1 MALLLLEILAYA
13 VAAILLTRFGQEPWR
28 GRALSALK
36 AWFTLR
42 VFWLLLAHPV
52 KLEDGSRVVALRLIA
67 DTLAGIDAGSFWTF
81 LAAAAGIKF
90 VGILASMQRWRLLL
104 TGQGIELPF
113 RHIFGSFLIGRFIG
127 TFLPS
132 TAGLDGYTLYDAA
145 RFSGRTVEVTAAKF
159 LEKIIGIT
167 GIFLSYLVAL
177 PAGMGMFHAILGEQR
192 GDLVALLG
200 VALCLAIVGG
210 LLVVLWFPG
219 LVVWLVSHVP
229 LPGKARLRGLVERIT
244 HAASAYKRK
253 KGLVLGALAL
263 SFVVHFTTAALYYFT
278 ARAISAPG
286 AEFWPIVLASS
297 IQILATV
304 LSPLTIAGEGIRELA
319 QLVLLQNMIGAGPAI
334 VSAALGFWAAE
345 ALTLAGGWFWWAR
358 PRDYRP
364 AWCRVDGRQVDFAE
378 AARTAAAFA
387 DAPAARDGLAPAASA
402 PPAPPYA
409 VRARAAAGYG
419 LGAGVIAALL
429 LGLGEAIAVAAAGFG
444 SEAQVL
450 WYGPLAWAALL
461 APLCLAGGLVLA
473 ALPMDARET
482 RGWTIALAWLMT
494 LVPLGL
500 AVTLFR
506 LYRDAFQ
513 EQLPPLPV
521 LLAVAGVFA
530 LLALL
535 LFFVAPRLLR
545 GAAGAIA
552 TPRVALTL
560 LVLALLGGIA
570 AQRFVSLTP
579 PARSSAPAVPAAL
592 AERPNLILVMVDTL
606 RADHLSCY
614 GGPHAV
620 PTPNLCRIASDG
632 GSRFDGFSHSS
643 WTKPATATLLTS
655 LVPTSHQA
663 MSKTAALPSEIE
675 TLAEALQNHGYT
687 TGGMVSNTNLSEA
700 FGFAQGFDEYQ
711 YLGPDYLFG
720 AAESSSKLVL
730 YQILRRVYFG
740 AVPGLRFGDFYQD
753 SEVVNGRAFEFLER
767 HQASRFFLF
776 LHYMDPHDP
785 YFRHPYDGHGIARA
799 ANQHPAPALAKE
811 MHELYQGE
819 IAYLDA
825 NFGKLIAK
833 LEALG
838 LYEDTVI
845 ALVSD
850 HGEEFLDHGG
860 FWHGLT
866 LYDEQIFVPLLV
878 KWRKGERLAAP
889 EPSGTPARL
898 IDVAPT
904 LIARAGARPP
914 ASMQGLDL
922 AGDLAARSEAERM
935 VFAEENHEG
944 NVLRAVRTS
953 RWKWIEANEGNPRGV
968 PPLELFDIA
977 ADPGEREN
985 LATREAGTL
994 AELRRHA
1001 DGQALGARQGRVG
1014 EAKAAAISDEERAS
1028 LCALGY
1034 LQGDECEGAPGGV
1047 PGGGF

>member
-1 MALLLLEILAYA
+1 MALLLLEILGYGL
-13 VAAILLTRFGQEPWR
+13 AAILLSRFGRDPWK
-28 GRALSALK
+28 GRAQTALK
-36 AWFTLR
+36 AWFTVR

-67 DTLAGIDAGSFWTF
+67 DTLAGIDAGAFWTF

-90 VGILASMQRWRLLL
+90 VGILASMQRWRVLLA
-104 TGQGIELPF
+104 GQGIELPF

-145 RFSGRTVEVTAAKF
+145 RFSGRTIEVTAAKF

-177 PAGMGMFHAILGEQR
+177 PAGIGMFHAILGDER

-200 VALCLAIVGG
+200 VGICLGIVGG

-219 LVVWLVSHVP
+219 LLVWGVRHLP
-229 LPGKARLRGLVERIT
+229 LPGKARLSGLVERISG
-244 HAASAYKRK
+244 AAAAYKSK
-253 KGLVLGALAL
+253 KRLVLLALGL
-263 SFVVHFTTAALYYFT
+263 SFVVHFTTAAMYYFT

-286 AEFWPIVLASS
+286 TEFWPIVLASS

-304 LSPLTIAGEGIRELA
+304 LSPITIAGEGIRELA

-345 ALTLAGGWFWWAR
+345 ALTLAGGFFWWVR
-358 PRDYRP
+358 PAHYTP
-364 AWCRVDGRQVDFAE
+364 AWCRVDGRPVDFAE
-378 AARTAAAFA
+378 AARAAAAFS
-387 DAPAARDGLAPAASA
+387 DAPAPAAGA
-402 PPAPPYA
+402 AAATRPYA
-409 VRARAAAGYG
+409 ARARAAAGYG
-419 LGAGVIAALL
+419 LGAGLIAALV
-429 LGLGEAIAVAAAGFG
+429 LGLGEALAVAAAGFG

-473 ALPMDARET
+473 ALPMDEGET
-482 RGWTIALAWLMT
+482 RGWTVSLAWLLT

-506 LYRDAFQ
+506 LYRDAYQ

-521 LLAVAGVFA
+521 LLAVGSAFA

-535 LFFVAPRLLR
+535 LFFVAPSALR
-545 GAAGAIA
+545 GGAGAVARVPIA
-552 TPRVALTL
+552 LSL
-560 LVLALLGGIA
+560 LVVAVIGGVA
-570 AQRFVSLTP
+570 AERFVPLAP
-579 PARSSAPAVPAAL
+579 PSRSSAPPAPTPL
-592 AERPNLILVMVDTL
+592 AAAPNLILVMVDTL

-614 GGPHAV
+614 GGEHAV
-620 PTPNLCRIASDG
+620 ATPNLCRIATDG
-632 GSRFDGFSHSS
+632 GTRYAGFSHAS

-663 MSKTAALPSEIE
+663 MSKTAALPDGIE
-675 TLAEALQNHGYT
+675 TLGETLRSHGYT
-687 TGGMVSNTNLSEA
+687 TGGIVSNTNLTEA

-720 AAESSSKLVL
+720 ARESSSKLVL
-730 YQILRRVYFG
+730 YQILRRVYFTL
-740 AVPGLRFGDFYQD
+740 VPGLRFGDFYQD
-753 SEVVNGRAFEFLER
+753 SSVVNGHAFDFLAR
-767 HQASRFFLF
+767 HRGSRFFLF

-799 ANQHPAPALAKE
+799 ANQHPTPALAQE
-811 MHELYQGE
+811 MRELYAGE
-819 IAYLDA
+819 IAYLDG
-825 NFGKLIAK
+825 NFGQLLAK

-838 LYEDTVI
+838 LYDDTVI
-845 ALVSD
+845 VLTAD
-850 HGEEFLDHGG
+850 HGEEFLEHGG

-866 LYDEQIFVPLLV
+866 LYDEQIHVPLLV
-878 KWRKGERLAAP
+878 KWRKGERLAPP
-889 EPSGTPARL
+889 ESSAVPARL

-904 LIARAGARPP
+904 LLARAGARPP
-914 ASMQGLDL
+914 AAMQGLDL
-922 AGDLAARSEAERM
+922 AGDLGARSEAARL

-944 NVLRAVRTS
+944 NVLRAVRS
-953 RWKWIEANEGNPRGV
+953 GRWKWIEANEGNPRGV
-968 PPLELFDIA
+968 PPLELFDVG
-977 ADPGEREN
+977 ADPAEKENLIEREP
-985 LATREAGTL
+985 GTA

-1001 DGQALGARQGRVG
+1001 DGQELAARQGRVG

-1034 LQGDECEGAPGGV
+1034 LQGDECAPKAGLPEGG
-1047 PGGGF
+1047 

>member
-1 MALLLLEILAYA
+1 MALLLLEILGYA
-13 VAAILLTRFGQEPWR
+13 LLAVLLARFGRDPWK
-28 GRALSALK
+28 GRAQTALK

-67 DTLAGIDAGSFWTF
+67 DTVAGIDAGTFWAF
-81 LAAAAGIKF
+81 VAAAAGIKF
-90 VGILASMQRWRLLL
+90 VGILASMQRWRVLLA
-104 TGQGIELPF
+104 GQGIELPF

-145 RFSGRTVEVTAAKF
+145 RFSGRTIEVTAAKF

-177 PAGMGMFHAILGEQR
+177 PAGIGMFHAILGEER

-200 VALCLAIVGG
+200 VALCLGIVGG

-219 LVVWLVSHVP
+219 LVVWGVEHLP
-229 LPGKARLRGLVERIT
+229 LPGKARLHGLVRRIS
-244 HAASAYKRK
+244 HAASAYKSK
-253 KGLVLGALAL
+253 KSLVVYALGL
-263 SFVVHFTTAALYYFT
+263 SFVVHFTTAAMYYFT

-304 LSPLTIAGEGIRELA
+304 LSPITIAGEGIRELA

-345 ALTLAGGWFWWAR
+345 ALTLGGGWFWWAR
-358 PRDYRP
+358 PAHYTP
-364 AWCRVDGRQVDFAE
+364 KWCRVDGRQVDYAE
-378 AARTAAAFA
+378 AARAAAAFT
-387 DAPAARDGLAPAASA
+387 DAPAAAPGAAAAAA
-402 PPAPPYA
+402 PRPWA

-419 LGAGVIAALL
+419 LGAGVIAALV
-429 LGLGEAIAVAAAGFG
+429 LGLGEAVAVAAAGFG

-461 APLCLAGGLVLA
+461 APLCLVGGLVLA
-473 ALPMDARET
+473 ALPMDEGET
-482 RGWTIALAWLMT
+482 RGWTVSLAWLMT
-494 LVPLGL
+494 LAPLGL

-506 LYRDAFQ
+506 LYRDAYQ

-521 LLAVAGVFA
+521 LLAVGGAFG

-535 LFFVAPRLLR
+535 LFFVAPRVLR
-545 GAAGAIA
+545 GRAGAIA
-552 TPRVALTL
+552 QPRLA
-560 LVLALLGGIA
+560 LALLGLALAGGLL
-570 AQRFVSLTP
+570 AQRFVPLTP
-579 PARSSAPAVPAAL
+579 PSRSAAPPAPAAL
-592 AERPNLILVMVDTL
+592 AGQPNLILVMVDTL

-614 GGPHAV
+614 GGEHAV
-620 PTPNLCRIASDG
+620 ETPNLCRIASDG
-632 GSRFDGFSHSS
+632 GTRFAGFSHAS

-663 MSKTAALPSEIE
+663 MSKTAALPGEIE
-675 TLAEALQNHGYT
+675 TLAESLRGHGYT
-687 TGGMVSNTNLSEA
+687 TGGIVSNTNLTEA

-720 AAESSSKLVL
+720 AQESSSKLVL
-730 YQILRRVYFG
+730 YQILRRVYFM

-753 SEVVNGRAFEFLER
+753 SAVVNGHAFDFLDR
-767 HQASRFFLF
+767 HRDSRFFLF

-799 ANQHPAPALAKE
+799 ANQHPAPGMARE
-811 MHELYQGE
+811 MHDLYKGE

-825 NFGKLIAK
+825 SFGRLLER

-838 LYEDTVI
+838 LYEDSVI
-845 ALVSD
+845 VLTAD

-866 LYDEQIFVPLLV
+866 LYDEQIHVPLLV
-878 KWRKGERLAAP
+878 KWRGGERLAPP
-889 EPSGTPARL
+889 EAFASPARL

-904 LIARAGARPP
+904 LLARAGARTP
-914 ASMQGLDL
+914 AAMQGLDL
-922 AGDLAARSEAERM
+922 AGDLAARSESARL

-944 NVLRAVRTS
+944 NVLRAVRS
-953 RWKWIEANEGNPRGV
+953 ARWKWIEANEGNPRGV
-968 PPLELFDIA
+968 APLELFDVSV
-977 ADPGEREN
+977 DPREREN
-985 LATREAGTL
+985 LVEREPGTV

-1001 DGQALGARQGRVG
+1001 DGQALAARQGQVG

-1034 LQGDECEGAPGGV
+1034 LQGEECEAKAGLPEGG
-1047 PGGGF
+1047 